1 MWWMTHSLLC
11 LWMLDTELC
20 DGWPILYS
28 VFGCWT
34 RSYVMDDPFSTLSL
48 DVGHGA
54 MWWMTHS
61 LLSLDVGHGAMWWM
75 THSLLSLDVGHGA
88 MWWMTRS
95 LLCLWM
101 LDTELCD
108 GWPVLYCVFGCWTRS
123 YVMDDPFSTLS
134 LDVGHG
140 AMWWM
145 THSLLSLDVGH
156 GAMWWMTHS
165 LLCLWMLDTEL
176 CDGWPILYSVFGC
189 WTRSYV
195 MDDPFSTLS
204 LDVGHGAMWWMTHS
218 LLCLWMLDTEL
229 CDGWPILYCVF
240 GCWTQS
246 YVMDDPFSTLS
257 LDVGHGAMW
266 WMTHSLLCLW
276 MLDTELCDG
285 WPILYSVFGCWTRSY
300 VMDDPFS
307 TLSLQW
313 LTLFSVL
320 AVVILANS
328 SLHGLIISVVES
340 ECHGVKKWQRQSLEW
355 WSHHFLGK
363 SSPGCNSEV
372 ISCKTNIFIYR
383 PHRKKGWWVYWRK
396 KYSCWDLHFQ
406 TLKELDIFI
415 FLLFYFLHVFCC
427 WFWLRGEGLS
437 FSDQENIFSLSLS
450 LSL

>member
-108 GWPVLYCVFGCWTRS
+108 GWPVLYCVFGCWTWS

-204 LDVGHGAMWWMTHS
+204 L
-218 LLCLWMLDTEL
+218 
-229 CDGWPILYCVF
+229 
-240 GCWTQS
+240 
-246 YVMDDPFSTLS
+246 
-257 LDVGHGAMW
+257 
-266 WMTHSLLCLW
+266 
-276 MLDTELCDG
+276 
-285 WPILYSVFGCWTRSY
+285 
-300 VMDDPFS
+300 
-307 TLSLQW
+307 QW

-328 SLHGLIISVVES
+328 SLHDLIISVVES
-340 ECHGVKKWQRQSLEW
+340 ECYGVKKWQRQSLEW

-396 KYSCWDLHFQ
+396 NYSCWDLHFQ

-450 LSL
+450 LSLFCLSNLTEHL